1 MLNYFTRFRIT
12 ALLLVLSTFA
22 FTSCK
27 EDDDLPLPVKDVK
40 MYELHSV
47 ADPNIEGTATFVKL
61 NDGATSITIQLSGT
75 PADGRYPAHIHGNT
89 AVEGGGIEISLQP
102 IDGASG
108 RSVTIVRET
117 DAGMPVSY
125 EDLLEYDGYIN
136 VHLSQDNLS
145 TIVAQGD
152 IGQNELTGESKQY
165 ALEEK
170 AVKGINGMV
179 LFEERK
185 NGEALATISLT
196 GTADGGKYPAHI
208 HQNSA
213 EEGGGIVYTFTPVD
227 GTTGM
232 SKSNVAALDNGTPF
246 GYADV
251 LTYDGYVNV
260 HLSAAEL
267 STLVA
272 QGNIGSNAD

>member
-1 MLNYFTRFRIT
+1 MLNYFTKFRIT

-40 MYELHSV
+40 VYELYSV

-75 PADGRYPAHIHGNT
+75 PAGGMHPAHIHGNT

-102 IDGASG
+102 VNGASG

-136 VHLSQDNLS
+136 VHLSEDDLG

-165 ALEEK
+165 ALEER
-170 AVKGINGMV
+170 AVEGISGTV
-179 LFEERK
+179 LFEERR
-185 NGEALATISLT
+185 NGEALATIFLT
-196 GTADGGKYPAHI
+196 GTPDGGEHPAHI

-213 EEGGGIVYTFTPVD
+213 EEGGGIVYTFNPVN

-232 SKSNVAALDNGTPF
+232 SKSNVATLDDGTPF
-246 GYADV
+246 GYDDV

-260 HLSAAEL
+260 HLSATDLA
-267 STLVA
+267 TIVA

>member
-1 MLNYFTRFRIT
+1 MNKNTAPSAGVFVLTFNNKAMLNQLSNLKIL
-12 ALLLVLSTFA
+12 ALLLVLCTFA

-27 EDDDLPLPVKDVK
+27 DVDDDVPTPFKDVK
-40 MYELHSV
+40 VYELHSV
-47 ADPNIEGTATFVKL
+47 ADPDIEGTATFLKL
-61 NDGATSITIQLSGT
+61 NDGATSVTIQLSGT
-75 PADGRYPAHIHGNT
+75 SAGGSYPAHIHANT
-89 AVEGGGIEISLQP
+89 AAEGGGIEISLQP

-152 IGQNELTGESKQY
+152 IGQNELTGKSKQY

-196 GTADGGKYPAHI
+196 GTTDGDKHPAHR
-208 HQNSA
+208 
-213 EEGGGIVYTFTPVD
+213 
-227 GTTGM
+227 
-232 SKSNVAALDNGTPF
+232 
-246 GYADV
+246 
-251 LTYDGYVNV
+251 
-260 HLSAAEL
+260 
-267 STLVA
+267 
-272 QGNIGSNAD
+272 